1 MACSLSPLV
10 ESARSEFAGCLRIV
24 QDGPDGG
31 TDDLGSHVS
40 AFLDVAQRLLQGF
53 KQAAQ
58 QTKTLSRAELMRD
71 IEELQREQQAKGEL
85 IARHREQLLKWSAEC
100 QAIEAAQSSHLAL
113 SAEYASPAR
122 H

>member
-53 KQAAQ
+53 EQAAR
-58 QTKTLSRAELMRD
+58 TKTLSCAELMRD